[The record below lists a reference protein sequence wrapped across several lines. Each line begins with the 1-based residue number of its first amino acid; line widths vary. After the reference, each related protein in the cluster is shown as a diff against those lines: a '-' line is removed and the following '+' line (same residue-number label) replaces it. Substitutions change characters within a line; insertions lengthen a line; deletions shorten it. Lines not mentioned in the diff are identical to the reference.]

1 MLQPEKDEKESSQQ
15 STVRLTKTNLQRIKI
30 KEAKWKN
37 VPEEKKHIRTHTASL
52 FFWFFGIDQWI
63 FPAIDKTLTETAA

>member
-15 STVRLTKTNLQRIKI
+15 STRIKI

-37 VPEEKKHIRTHTASL
+37 VPEEKSTYIHIQH
-52 FFWFFGIDQWI
+52 FFFFCFFGIDQWI
-63 FPAIDKTLTETAA
+63 FPVIDKTLTETAA

>member
-1 MLQPEKDEKESSQQ
+1 MLKPEKDEKESSQQ

-37 VPEEKKHIRTHTASL
+37 VPEEKNTYIHIQRLFL
-52 FFWFFGIDQWI
+52 FFCFLESINGFS
-63 FPAIDKTLTETAA
+63 L